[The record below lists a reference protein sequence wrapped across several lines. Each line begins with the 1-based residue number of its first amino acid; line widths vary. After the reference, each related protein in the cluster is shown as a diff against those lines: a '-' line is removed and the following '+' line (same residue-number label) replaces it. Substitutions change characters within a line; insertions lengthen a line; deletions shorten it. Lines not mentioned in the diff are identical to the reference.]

1 VGRVEETSRHCPCI
15 APGINRPEPSCVV
28 ALTDEWVMSRVNNQ
42 RRLRVRSRQTISNTP
57 GERQEHGTRRPSCLA
72 CVALPVAFGPRC
84 GGFPPPILHR
94 QGRPRRMNDR
104 TSGATALPP
113 IRMLRLSLPLRRSTY
128 LTPAVTLFRSLFYHP
143 EHHPPA
149 SPQRPNRDNPQR
161 RQRSCIQIKHPRI
174 ISVTTR
180 RKPHDTIT
188 SRRSSLGRAVH
199 VPHGPRSCSVGD
211 RSSDKGQGEDR
222 TGTSYSLL
230 HAQNLTTRLGSRDA

>member
-1 VGRVEETSRHCPCI
+1 MGH
-15 APGINRPEPSCVV
+15 V
-28 ALTDEWVMSRVNNQ
+28 ARKQSEAAQGHVKQ
-42 RRLRVRSRQTISNTP
+42 FQT
-57 GERQEHGTRRPSCLA
+57 
-72 CVALPVAFGPRC
+72 
-84 GGFPPPILHR
+84 R
-94 QGRPRRMNDR
+94 QGNDKSTGHGDPPASRAWPCQWRLDRAVADFPLPSSTAKVTPRDTKGRCPGSPRRMNDR